1 MAFMPANN
9 ARIKRTY
16 KLLSDVVKPYLV
28 ASQVSF
34 HRHSEAVF
42 QPIDLCVLPGAL
54 CVVTGANGSG
64 KTTLIR
70 TLAGILPISEGS
82 LERNASIAFIGH
94 RPGIKD
100 DLNCLDNLS
109 FMQRFY
115 PRHPARATLSPHQAL
130 KQVGLGHN
138 IRRLAGHLSAGQRR
152 RLALAR
158 LLVAPADVWLLD
170 EPYTSLDTEACQWVD
185 ELLNTHLASRGAAIV
200 TAHQRQPVL
209 VHAVDRLEVIAG
221 VRAQ

>member
-1 MAFMPANN
+1 M
-9 ARIKRTY
+9 
-16 KLLSDVVKPYLV
+16 KPYLI

-42 QPIDLCVLPGAL
+42 QPVDLCLLPNAL

-70 TLAGILPISEGS
+70 MLAGILPTSEGT
-82 LERNASIAFIGH
+82 LERNTSIAYIGH
-94 RPGIKD
+94 RAGVKD
-100 DLNCLDNLS
+100 DLTCFENLG

-115 PRHPARATLSPHQAL
+115 PTHPTLPALSPHQAL
-130 KQVGLGHN
+130 KKVGLARQ
-138 IRRLAGHLSAGQRR
+138 IRRLAAHLSAGQRR

-170 EPYTSLDTEACQWVD
+170 EPYTSLDIDACQWVD
-185 ELLNTHLASRGAAIV
+185 KLLDNHLSTQGAAIV

-209 VHAVDRLEVIAG
+209 THSIDRLEIRGG
-221 VRAQ
+221 VRTQ

>member
-1 MAFMPANN
+1 M
-9 ARIKRTY
+9 
-16 KLLSDVVKPYLV
+16 KPYLV

-42 QPIDLCVLPGAL
+42 QPVDLNLLPAAL

-70 TLAGILPISEGS
+70 TLAGILPVSEGS
-82 LERNASIAFIGH
+82 LERNAAMAFIGH

-100 DLNCLDNLS
+100 DLTCIENLS

-115 PRHPARATLSPHQAL
+115 PSHPTREALGAHQAL
-130 KQVGLGHN
+130 KQAGLGCHV
-138 IRRLAGHLSAGQRR
+138 RRLAGHLSAGQRR

-158 LLVAPADVWLLD
+158 LLVSPADVWLLD
-170 EPYTSLDTEACQWVD
+170 EPYTSLDTAACQWVD
-185 ELLNTHLASRGAAIV
+185 GLLDHHLASHGAAIV
-200 TAHQRQPVL
+200 TAHQRQPAL
-209 VHAVDRLEVIAG
+209 THTIDRLEVIAG
-221 VRAQ
+221 ARAT